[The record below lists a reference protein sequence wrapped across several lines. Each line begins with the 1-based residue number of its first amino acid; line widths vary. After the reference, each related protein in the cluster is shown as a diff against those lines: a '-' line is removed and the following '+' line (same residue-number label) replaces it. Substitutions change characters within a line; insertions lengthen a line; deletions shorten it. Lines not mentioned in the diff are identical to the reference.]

1 MSLNIQRSITFQIYK
16 INQIIKIYNFCRN
29 NKVVCCTIDRV
40 DSRPLS
46 TGTYHHY
53 TPQGGYQTMVK
64 CLGRKRF
71 RCSNAHPNNPS
82 YLALDVVVETNKDG
96 HVFGNK

>member
-1 MSLNIQRSITFQIYK
+1 MSLNIQIYK

-29 NKVVCCTIDRV
+29 IVCCTIDRV

-53 TPQGGYQTMVK
+53 TQQGGCQTMVK
-64 CLGRKRF
+64 RLGRKRF

-82 YLALDVVVETNKDG
+82 CVALDAVVSTIKDG
-96 HVFGNK
+96 RVFGNK